1 MVSIDQNIPSPVRFF
16 SFSFGPAFSPIA
28 HPRPDGMFILSPSD
42 VFSMSPQFSGHFQ
55 SDSGMID
62 AAALAADAGSVEALS
77 SAHSAVPSGT
87 KGTASTTASA
97 GSGSISSDATDA
109 PHRPLSP
116 PRPSAGAEHRGVT
129 RTTSTDALPELAPP
143 GGLLTPIRT
152 RLTTTNGLTRAH
164 SLGEGK
170 FPRHG
175 ATASVGGGA
184 GGGVGGGAGG
194 GVGGGAGVG
203 PPPRRSPSTT
213 AGIDGGTAGSVDSD
227 AQSTDSDMSPVH
239 RLQSGGSPFAPAR
252 SVRRSAAAGG
262 GLTRQRSRAQIGMEL
277 GLDQAGM
284 SLTFIK
290 SIGRGAS
297 GMVYLGQI
305 NKPGFRS
312 KLVAVKQ
319 FVVRSVVERLWKRH

>member
-1 MVSIDQNIPSPVRFF
+1 
-16 SFSFGPAFSPIA
+16 
-28 HPRPDGMFILSPSD
+28 
-42 VFSMSPQFSGHFQ
+42 
-55 SDSGMID
+55 MID
-62 AAALAADAGSVEALS
+62 TAALAADAGSVEALS

-109 PHRPLSP
+109 AHRPLSP

-175 ATASVGGGA
+175 ATASVGGGV
-184 GGGVGGGAGG
+184 GGGVG
-194 GVGGGAGVG
+194 G

-319 FVVRSVVERLWKRH
+319 FVVRSVVERL